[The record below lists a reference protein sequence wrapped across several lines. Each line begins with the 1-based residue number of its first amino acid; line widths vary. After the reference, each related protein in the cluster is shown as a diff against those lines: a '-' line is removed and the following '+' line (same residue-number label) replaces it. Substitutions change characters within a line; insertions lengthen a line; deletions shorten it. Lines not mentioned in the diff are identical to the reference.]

1 MEETMTPTD
10 EIRKVAE
17 LIKGIKFAMMTTVS
31 DDGRLYSRP
40 MTTQD
45 TDFAGDVW
53 FFTADDSEK
62 VRDLHNTPQV
72 NLAYAKSDS
81 SAYVSM
87 SGRAELVRDRAKIEE
102 LWNPLYKAYFPDGLD
117 DPKLALI
124 HVTAQSAEYW
134 DSPSSPVVRLL
145 GMAKA
150 ALTGSRDQQ
159 GENATVD
166 LSGASRR

>member
-1 MEETMTPTD
+1 MNETITQAD
-10 EIRKVAE
+10 GVRKVAE

-40 MTTQD
+40 MTTQETEFD
-45 TDFAGDVW
+45 GDVW
-53 FFTADDSEK
+53 FFTADDTEK
-62 VRDLHNTPQV
+62 VRDLKESPQV
-72 NLAYAKSDS
+72 NLAYAKPDS

-87 SGRAELVRDRAKIEE
+87 SGRAEIVRDRTKIKE

-159 GENATVD
+159 GQNETVD
-166 LSGASRR
+166 LSGSSR

>member
-1 MEETMTPTD
+1 MNETITQAD
-10 EIRKVAE
+10 GVRKVAE

-40 MTTQD
+40 MTTQETEFD
-45 TDFAGDVW
+45 GDVW
-53 FFTADDSEK
+53 FFTADDTEK
-62 VRDLHNTPQV
+62 VRDLKESPQV
-72 NLAYAKSDS
+72 NLAYAKPDS

-87 SGRAELVRDRAKIEE
+87 SGRAEIVRDRTKIKE

-159 GENATVD
+159 GENETVD
-166 LSGASRR
+166 LSGSSR

>member
-1 MEETMTPTD
+1 MEETITQAD
-10 EIRKVAE
+10 GVRKVAE

-31 DDGRLYSRP
+31 DDGKLYSRP
-40 MTTQD
+40 MTTQETEFD
-45 TDFAGDVW
+45 GDVW
-53 FFTADDSEK
+53 FFTADDTEK
-62 VRDLHNTPQV
+62 VRDLKESPQV
-72 NLAYAKSDS
+72 NLAYAKPDS

-87 SGRAELVRDRAKIEE
+87 SGRAEIVREQAKIKE

-159 GENATVD
+159 GENETVD
-166 LSGASRR
+166 LSGGSR